1 MTSKLTR
8 QVIRLTL
15 PFAALLCAIIATS
28 TPAPAQ
34 QPAATNPFAGEW
46 SLEFHVVTPPGG
58 ATMTVP
64 NDTQHVNLLLQVS
77 REEFTV
83 AADGALR
90 WEQRDEGHL
99 HWDNTSSLIGSTWVQ
114 DQTPVL
120 RVVGQATATPARA
133 GAAHTYD
140 RQLTLDLA
148 WTGGNGSGIGHA
160 GPPWVVS
167 ISADGSTWTTLGHNK
182 AVPYEKSQFDLR
194 PANVQ
199 REELAPD
206 VIRETTTYRGSR
218 QRGTIDFTAPYS
230 VSITERIEIKHVH
243 YLDLVPRG

>member
-1 MTSKLTR
+1 M
-8 QVIRLTL
+8 
-15 PFAALLCAIIATS
+15 IATS

-34 QPAATNPFAGEW
+34 QPARSNPFAGEW
-46 SLEFHVVTPPGG
+46 TLEFHVATRPGG
-58 ATMTVP
+58 ETMTVP

-77 REEFTV
+77 RETFTV
-83 AADGALR
+83 AADGVLR
-90 WEQRDEGHL
+90 WEQRDDGHL
-99 HWDNTSSLIGSTWVQ
+99 HWDNSSSATGSTWVQ

-120 RVVGQATATPARA
+120 RVAGQATATPAPA

-167 ISADGSTWTTLGHNK
+167 ISPDGSTWTTLGYHK
-182 AVPYEKSQFDLR
+182 AVPYEKSKFALR
-194 PANVQ
+194 PVNVQ

-206 VIRETTTYRGSR
+206 VIRETTTYRVSR
-218 QRGTIDFTAPYS
+218 QKGTTDFTAPYS
-230 VSITERIEIKHVH
+230 VPITERIEIKHV
-243 YLDLVPRG
+243 YYPKLAPRG